1 MKFAN
6 PATFLAQDKNV
17 VDEAWPGDV
26 VGLYDTGTFKIGD
39 TLTEGE
45 DMVFAA
51 FPFSR
56 DFQRIGQQRPD
67 EEQTAERASSN

>member
-45 DMVFAA
+45 DMVLAA
-51 FPFSR
+51 SPASRRRFSR
-56 DFQRIGQQRPD
+56 SWSTRIR
-67 EEQTAERASSN
+67 